1 MTDPIIK
8 EVLELISKSDKSVTK
23 IEEDCGFGYRTIS
36 RWRTKNGA
44 NLYNVQAVLNYLG
57 YKLSIEKLS
66 EAEKSTMMQSRTI
79 SGTNVGR
86 FGIRFYAD
94 DLCPR
99 EILAYFV
106 N

>member
-23 IEEDCGFGYRTIS
+23 IEEECGFGYRTIS
-36 RWRTKNGA
+36 RRRTKNGA

-66 EAEKSTMMQSRTI
+66 EAEKVHNDAVKDYQWDERRKI
-79 SGTNVGR
+79 W
-86 FGIRFYAD
+86 D
-94 DLCPR
+94 
-99 EILAYFV
+99 
-106 N
+106 

>member
-1 MTDPIIK
+1 MTDPIIR
-8 EVLELISKSDKSVTK
+8 EVLKMIDENKIPVAK

-66 EAEKSTMMQSRTI
+66 EEEKVHNDAVKDYQFDSRRKI
-79 SGTNVGR
+79 WS
-86 FGIRFYAD
+86 
-94 DLCPR
+94 
-99 EILAYFV
+99 
-106 N
+106 

>member
-66 EAEKSTMMQSRTI
+66 ESEKVHNDAVKDYQWDERRKI
-79 SGTNVGR
+79 W
-86 FGIRFYAD
+86 D
-94 DLCPR
+94 
-99 EILAYFV
+99 
-106 N
+106 

>member
-8 EVLELISKSDKSVTK
+8 EVMELISKSDKSVTK

-57 YKLSIEKLS
+57 YKLSIGKLS
-66 EAEKSTMMQSRTI
+66 EAEKVHNDAVKDYQWDERRKI
-79 SGTNVGR
+79 W
-86 FGIRFYAD
+86 D
-94 DLCPR
+94 
-99 EILAYFV
+99 
-106 N
+106 

>member
-8 EVLELISKSDKSVTK
+8 EVMELISKSDKSVTK

-66 EAEKSTMMQSRTI
+66 EEKKVHNDAVKDYQYDSRRKI
-79 SGTNVGR
+79 WS
-86 FGIRFYAD
+86 
-94 DLCPR
+94 
-99 EILAYFV
+99 
-106 N
+106 

>member
-1 MTDPIIK
+1 MTDPIIN

-66 EAEKSTMMQSRTI
+66 EAEKVHNDAVRDYQWDERRKI
-79 SGTNVGR
+79 W
-86 FGIRFYAD
+86 D
-94 DLCPR
+94 
-99 EILAYFV
+99 
-106 N
+106 